1 MVVKHNSS
9 NKSNHQDASS
19 DPQGTLGFLYD
30 AAATNLNVALQRVSL
45 ANRPASEFDN
55 FYTPE
60 NVNFYSQNTYFKLD
74 DTRNEIRLLK
84 VYP

>member
-1 MVVKHNSS
+1 MVAEYDSS
-9 NKSNHQDASS
+9 DESEYQDASS
-19 DPQGTLGFLYD
+19 DPQDTLGFLND
-30 AAATNLNVALQRVSL
+30 TAASNLDVALQRLSL

-55 FYTPE
+55 FYMPE